1 MCVCVCVC
9 VRVGVPSDLCVR
21 AFVCDCRPGCAC
33 VWVSLPTD
41 VCGLPVF
48 EFSLGTFKFAGLTVR
63 E

>member
-33 VWVSLPTD
+33 VWVSLP
-41 VCGLPVF
+41 VF